1 MFGSYITPMRKI
13 LKACL
18 LELKT
23 MLRGQDSYPRR
34 RKRQEQEPATV
45 RDQET
50 VEPAPHLMLGMRG
63 EALAA
68 RHLERAGYRLVA
80 SNFTVPVGRNRRG
93 MIVSAEID
101 LIAYDGPVLCFVEV
115 KTRASDWFAP
125 PEANVD
131 LRKQRQ
137 VARAARAYRRL
148 FGLMNAAY
156 RYDVVSVLLPGA
168 DENAAVPPPRL
179 ELLRNFWTDDRFR
192 KRRWSDAHYDF

>member
-1 MFGSYITPMRKI
+1 
-13 LKACL
+13 LKAAL
-18 LELKT
+18 SGLKSVRWQ
-23 MLRGQDSYPRR
+23 LFNPLKWRR
-34 RKRQEQEPATV
+34 AEPESGAA
-45 RDQET
+45 RSEEA
-50 VEPAPHLMLGMRG
+50 VERAPHLILGIRG

-93 MIVSAEID
+93 AVISAEID
-101 LIAYDGPVLCFVEV
+101 LVAYDGPTLCFVEV
-115 KTRASDWFAP
+115 KTRASDWFAE

-148 FGLMNAAY
+148 FGLMKASY
-156 RYDVVSVLLPGA
+156 RYDVVSVVLPAPEESGT
-168 DENAAVPPPRL
+168 VPPPRL

-192 KRRWSDAHYDF
+192 KRRWSDSYYDF

>member
-1 MFGSYITPMRKI
+1 
-13 LKACL
+13 
-18 LELKT
+18 
-23 MLRGQDSYPRR
+23 
-34 RKRQEQEPATV
+34 
-45 RDQET
+45 
-50 VEPAPHLMLGMRG
+50 MRG

-93 MIVSAEID
+93 AVVSAEID

-148 FGLMNAAY
+148 FGLMNGSY
-156 RYDVVSVLLPGA
+156 RYDVVSVVLPDLGEAGA
-168 DENAAVPPPRL
+168 LPAPRL
-179 ELLRNFWTDDRFR
+179 ELHRNFWTDDRFR
-192 KRRWSDAHYDF
+192 KRRWSDTHYDF